1 MIHRLKYGRELHLTK
16 DLGRLAAEAFSD
28 LRLAPALAGNWP
40 LIPVPLHRQRQQSR
54 HFNQAEE
61 ISRVLSLHTGLPML
75 RALKRIRST
84 EHQTVLTRSQRLEN
98 LRGAFVVTKAG
109 HRHIENTTAGAV
121 LVDDVLTTGSTV
133 NECAKVLRR
142 AGIQTVVVV
151 TVMRG

>member
-1 MIHRLKYGRELHLTK
+1 
-16 DLGRLAAEAFSD
+16 
-28 LRLAPALAGNWP
+28 
-40 LIPVPLHRQRQQSR
+40 
-54 HFNQAEE
+54 
-61 ISRVLSLHTGLPML
+61 ML